1 MMKKRIFVLF
11 AILATISLACSF
23 SVQPPQAK
31 TGPDIVTTIDEG
43 YPIGDGLAELT
54 LNLGAGEI
62 AIVEGGTNIVE
73 GKVTTNIA
81 DWEPEII
88 REGSNV
94 TIKQG
99 SQDKSV
105 NFPAGNLKNKWELS
119 LGTKEPLSLEINAGA
134 YKSNIVFGEVP
145 LANLQVND
153 GASQSKITFNEVN
166 PQEMQDLIY
175 KTGASQVDLINLAN
189 ANFEKMSF
197 ESGAGSYTL
206 DFGGKLQRDADVTIK
221 SGLSNLK
228 IIVPKDTPC
237 EISLTGGVNNVSLK
251 GTWTVNSNVYKTQSS
266 NGPKI
271 NIDIDMGV
279 GNLELIARDDNS
291 I

>member
-43 YPIGDGLAELT
+43 YPMGGGQAELT
-54 LNLGAGEI
+54 LNLGAGEL
-62 AIVEGGTNIVE
+62 AIVEGSTKLVE
-73 GKVTTNIA
+73 GNVTTNIA
-81 DWEPEII
+81 DWVPEVT
-88 REGSNV
+88 REGSRII
-94 TIKQG
+94 IKQG

-105 NFPAGNLKNKWELS
+105 NFPARDLKNKWELS

-134 YKSNIVFGEVP
+134 YKNNIIFGKVP

-153 GASQSKITFNEVN
+153 GASQSKITFSEVN
-166 PQEMQDLIY
+166 PQDMQNLVY

-189 ANFEKMSF
+189 ANFERMSF

-206 DFGGKLQRDADVTIK
+206 DFGGKLQRDADVSIK

-237 EISLTGGVNNVSLK
+237 EISLTGGVNNVSLR
-251 GTWTVNSNVYKTQSS
+251 GTWTINSNVYKTQISS
-266 NGPKI
+266 GPKI
-271 NIDIDMGV
+271 MIDVDMGV
-279 GNLELIARDDNS
+279 GNLELIARDDS
-291 I
+291 SL